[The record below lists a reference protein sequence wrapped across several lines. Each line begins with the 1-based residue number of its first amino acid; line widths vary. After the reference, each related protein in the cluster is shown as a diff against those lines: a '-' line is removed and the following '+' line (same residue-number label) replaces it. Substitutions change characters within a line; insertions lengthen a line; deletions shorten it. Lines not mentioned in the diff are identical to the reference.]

1 MGPPLDRAAPLAL
14 LALALCICA
23 CTCSRATS
31 SPASVPADLPPASPP
46 SSPPTPDGWQQWQ
59 PQTDAADTRLS
70 AAVVSVWEEEVTV
83 GRLLA
88 FVSEQSAVRLTAVEE
103 LLPIR
108 ITIFVRDRMLDSVIS
123 AVAHLFDGY
132 WAFPRGQTPT
142 SREYCLVPH
151 ETLTQPFDIW
161 ADEHSRQ
168 QQRALAAQRR
178 PEREQRMADY
188 RAALSL
194 SPDELLAQYEQA
206 DPWRCADLLDPA
218 VRPVVEQVSRLP
230 ATDSDQLLTTGHVT
244 RPIASFDPAFQQH
257 LARWSKGHW
266 GRPQTGRYP
275 PDPDR
280 LLRLQTPEERW
291 RNAAV
296 RFWWSDTDLHC
307 ELTVP
312 DVASFDA
319 AIICTS
325 RRNPGDARRRLAS
338 IGYRDDTPEYR
349 AAAHEEGKRWQA
361 WMDQREDDQRA
372 GRLLAPS
379 RGPQPNRTDPHLDLT
394 VDLAPLDDPRPSVP
408 ALMEAVAAQTALP
421 VLANYLPP
429 DRCTLAIDSQA
440 DQRPTLRDLL
450 DEVRRQRST
459 SFSWNFYGVYLVATD
474 ADYRFIEA
482 AAMSDDTLSNWK
494 QTLRPGTTHSLDDF
508 ASRLAGLNTAQLQAL
523 CEAFPVTSDMPIWAL
538 RFYGVT
544 TQGHPDQLRQR
555 QPLPFGALATRQKRE
570 VTRLARATRPW
581 LQSTDLTDTVLRTIP
596 RRLSTGEDAIS
607 FVVEYHFPDS
617 PNDRDVVFTSALQI
631 TVPSR

>member
-31 SPASVPADLPPASPP
+31 SAASVPADLPPASPP

-70 AAVVSVWEEEVTV
+70 GTVVSAWEEEVTV

-88 FVSEQSAVRLTAVEE
+88 FLSEQSAVRLTAVEE

-108 ITIFVRDRMLDSVIS
+108 ITIFVRNRMLDSVMS

-132 WAFPRGQTPT
+132 WAFPRGRTPT

-230 ATDSDQLLTTGHVT
+230 ATDSDQLLTTGDLA
-244 RPIASFDPAFQQH
+244 RPLASFDPGFQAH
-257 LARWSKGHW
+257 LAQWAKGRW
-266 GRPQTGRYP
+266 GRPQTARYP
-275 PDPDR
+275 PDPDQ

-291 RNAAV
+291 RNAVV
-296 RFWWSDTDLHC
+296 RFWWSDTALRC

-319 AIICTS
+319 AAIRTS
-325 RRNPGDARRRLAS
+325 RRNPGDARRQLIS
-338 IGYRDDTPEYR
+338 LGYREDTPEYR
-349 AAAHEEGKRWQA
+349 AAAHEDAKRWQA
-361 WMDQREDDQRA
+361 WMDKREEDERA
-372 GRLLAPS
+372 GRLPAPS
-379 RGPQPNRTDPHLDLT
+379 LAPQPNRTDPHLGLT
-394 VDLAPLDDPRPSVP
+394 VDPAPLDDPRLSAP
-408 ALMEAVAAQTALP
+408 ALLEAVAAQTPLA
-421 VLANYLPP
+421 VLANYLPA
-429 DRCTLAIDSQA
+429 DQCTLAPGSLA
-440 DQRPTLRDLL
+440 GERPTVGDIL
-450 DEVRRQRST
+450 EEIRRQRST
-459 SFSWNFYGVYLVATD
+459 ALSWNFHGIYLVAND
-474 ADYRFIEA
+474 AEYRFIEA
-482 AAMSDDTLSNWK
+482 ARLSDEALAEWK
-494 QTLRPGTTHSLDDF
+494 QALSPGATHSLDDF
-508 ASRLAGLNTAQLQAL
+508 ASRLTPLNSAQVQAL
-523 CEAFPVTSDMPIWAL
+523 CEALPATFEMPIWAL
-538 RFYGVT
+538 HVYAVAT
-544 TQGHPDQLRQR
+544 EGHRDQLRR
-555 QPLPFGALATRQKRE
+555 QQPVPFGALTSRQQRE
-570 VTRLARATRPW
+570 VLRCARSTRPW
-581 LQSTDLTDTVLRTIP
+581 LQSSDLSHTLLRTTP
-596 RRLSTGEDAIS
+596 RAISTGEEGIS
-607 FVVEYHFPDS
+607 FIIEYHFPDS
-617 PNDRDVVFTSALQI
+617 PNDRDVVFTSPLQL